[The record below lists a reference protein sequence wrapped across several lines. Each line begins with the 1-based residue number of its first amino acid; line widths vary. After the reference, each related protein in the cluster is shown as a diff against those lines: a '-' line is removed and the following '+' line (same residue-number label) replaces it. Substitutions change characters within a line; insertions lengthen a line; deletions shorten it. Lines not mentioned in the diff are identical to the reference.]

1 MDAAHAEMDALK
13 GAIAQKESGE
23 GNIEEL
29 AGVADDISA
38 DALLKKVRGI
48 PAQLSIA
55 TPSVAAHLSFQI
67 FSKKT
72 LPYISLVYP

>member
-1 MDAAHAEMDALK
+1 MDAAHAEVDALK

-38 DALLKKVRGI
+38 DALLKKVRCT
-48 PAQLSIA
+48 LSQPFIA
-55 TPSVAAHLSFQI
+55 KPSLAAHFSF
-67 FSKKT
+67 
-72 LPYISLVYP
+72 